1 MWLSAGGITSSA
13 VGLSPQLT
21 SGESCSNSPSLPLWK
36 DHRQRRDT
44 HGPSPAPA
52 ISISQLQWWNFVRLA
67 GRASCAEGGGA
78 SHRLL
83 GSCLG
88 PPSAHHHPHW
98 SGTSLR
104 ERPEKGVRNN
114 PETHSVPQRYIIPDS
129 DNTHVCF
136 FFFCFFTWFF
146 EVTNEHGT
154 ELEWQKR
161 LYCENQI
168 IVSSPA
174 QCCHPQRQ
182 RQCHVPFR
190 DGLWLYGYL
199 HRHAFIKMQNDHMLY
214 PLFCSLFS
222 YFAAILEIVDYLYLQ
237 NNTALLSGC
246 IVFQ

>member
-21 SGESCSNSPSLPLWK
+21 SGDSCSNSPSLPVWK

-104 ERPEKGVRNN
+104 ERPEKRVS
-114 PETHSVPQRYIIPDS
+114 ETTQKLILSHRDTSSQTLIILMFAFSFSVSLLDFLKS
-129 DNTHVCF
+129 LMNM
-136 FFFCFFTWFF
+136 
-146 EVTNEHGT
+146 
-154 ELEWQKR
+154 
-161 LYCENQI
+161 
-168 IVSSPA
+168 A
-174 QCCHPQRQ
+174 Q
-182 RQCHVPFR
+182 
-190 DGLWLYGYL
+190 
-199 HRHAFIKMQNDHMLY
+199 N
-214 PLFCSLFS
+214 
-222 YFAAILEIVDYLYLQ
+222 
-237 NNTALLSGC
+237 
-246 IVFQ
+246 